1 MNNNTVATN
10 YNLVQQKI
18 TNTKNSRDEMIS
30 SLENLKRTIE
40 NTNQWQGP
48 DAEKHKAAL
57 IDFCTKLKNSANWM
71 EAAGK
76 QAIEHSKALNDR
88 ALEDARYA
96 SRMQ

>member
-1 MNNNTVATN
+1 MNTNTVATN
-10 YNLVQQKI
+10 YDLVQQKI
-18 TNTKNSRDEMIS
+18 TNTKSSRDEMIS

-40 NTNQWQGP
+40 NTTQWQGP

-57 IDFCTKLKNSANWM
+57 IDFCIKLKNSANWM

-76 QAIEHSKALNDR
+76 QAIDHSNSLKNR